1 MNSHE
6 RGSPTVFSI
15 GVHPRSLVAP
25 TGFAL
30 EGLRDAER
38 IYEKTTTGRA
48 RDGCQELH
56 NAERAASAS
65 KMSTGFC
72 LPGNARP

>member
-6 RGSPTVFSI
+6 RGGPTVFSI
-15 GVHPRSLVAP
+15 GVHPRSLGAP

-38 IYEKTTTGRA
+38 VYEKTTRGRA
-48 RDGCQELH
+48 RDARQELH
-56 NAERAASAS
+56 NAERGAA
-65 KMSTGFC
+65 
-72 LPGNARP
+72 PQR